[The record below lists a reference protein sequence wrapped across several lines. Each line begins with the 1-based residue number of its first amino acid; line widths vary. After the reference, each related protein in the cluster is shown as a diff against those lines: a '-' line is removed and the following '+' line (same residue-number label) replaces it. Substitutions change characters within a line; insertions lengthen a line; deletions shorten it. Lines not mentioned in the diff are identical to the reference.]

1 MHRPSPSDNEYNRND
16 PNDDDS
22 ESLDETNT
30 PT

>member
-1 MHRPSPSDNEYNRND
+1 IHQPSPSDNEYNRND
-16 PNDDDS
+16 DDN